1 MILKKRIDEHI
12 SHCES
17 HDEFGI
23 VRGIYLSKED
33 WDEFIKDRLV
43 RVKDARY
50 YHGIAVHEVKGD
62 RSYIVIEL

>member
-1 MILKKRIDEHI
+1 MTLIEKINEHI

-17 HDEFGI
+17 ENEFGT
-23 VRGIYLSKED
+23 VRQICLCAADMNELHGKT
-33 WDEFIKDRLV
+33 
-43 RVKDARY
+43 VKVKVAEY